1 MGDRLRMT
9 DDEVQLLLDE
19 ARRAQLATLNADGSI
34 HVVPLT
40 FYVDEGRVAIWTP
53 AASRKV
59 ANLRRD
65 PTVTCLVELG
75 DHYGE
80 FRAAQ
85 IYGKGRVI
93 DDPAESVRAGEALY
107 VRYGDGSPMNDLM
120 ATHIA
125 EMAAERVLLVVEP
138 DRVVTWDHRKLASLD
153 AGAG

>member
-9 DDEVQLLLDE
+9 DGEVRLLLDE

-34 HVVPLT
+34 HVVPLS
-40 FYVDEGRVAIWTP
+40 FYVDDQGRVAFWTP

-75 DHYGE
+75 DDYAE

-85 IYGKGRVI
+85 IYGRGRVV
-93 DDPAESVRAGEALY
+93 DDPAESLRAGEALFF
-107 VRYGDGSPMNDLM
+107 RYSDGPMTDLM
-120 ATHIA
+120 AAHVA
-125 EMAAERVLLVVEP
+125 EMAAERVAVVVEP
-138 DRVVTWDHRKLASLD
+138 DRVVTWDHRKLAGLG